1 MLSLP
6 TTACAM
12 YLHDVVQFVVHEL
25 RFSVEYTNF
34 WVCVIE
40 FCEIKNCECS
50 YDSQKNKQCRSLTK
64 GEQNEN
70 SIYWVIN

>member
-64 GEQNEN
+64 GEQNETQY
-70 SIYWVIN
+70 IG